1 MLIIPTGPKIIP
13 NNLLPVTEFI
23 AGGDLH
29 HLWKETGYFEEE
41 LIQVYCGELA
51 LALGKSL
58 KSNYFY

>member
-29 HLWKETGYFEEE
+29 HLWKETGNFEEE
-41 LIQVYCGELA
+41 LIQVYCVLIFFKKNKHKIKNNE
-51 LALGKSL
+51 
-58 KSNYFY
+58 F